1 MLEPSLD
8 PEVIHTET
16 DLLVASIHIDRYLID
31 AMDRL
36 EEDFTEIHSLTM
48 QTFKQLSRNKHL
60 LNDKVLSE
68 KAMNIK
74 AGPGEEVT
82 RNLEKIT
89 SYNEQMEEIVDTP
102 VSRLRRLCTCC
113 DRSLTF
119 YNAIKDAS
127 ADGEVT
133 IKAQYL
139 ASSAQDRIAILK
151 QALGSECGCDCS
163 NC

>member
-16 DLLVASIHIDRYLID
+16 DLLVAAIHIDRYLID

-36 EEDFTEIHSLTM
+36 EEDFTEIHSLTI

-68 KAMNIK
+68 KES
-74 AGPGEEVT
+74 PGEDVT

-127 ADGEVT
+127 ADAEVK
-133 IKAQYL
+133 IKAQNL

>member
-16 DLLVASIHIDRYLID
+16 DLLVAAIHIDRYLID

-36 EEDFTEIHSLTM
+36 EEDFTEIHSLTL

-68 KAMNIK
+68 KES
-74 AGPGEEVT
+74 PGEDVT

-127 ADGEVT
+127 ADAEVK
-133 IKAQYL
+133 IKAQNL
-139 ASSAQDRIAILK
+139 ASSAQGRISILK
-151 QALGSECGCDCS
+151 QALGECGCDCS

>member
-16 DLLVASIHIDRYLID
+16 DLLVAAIHIDRYLID

-36 EEDFTEIHSLTM
+36 EEDFTEIHSLTL

-68 KAMNIK
+68 KES
-74 AGPGEEVT
+74 PGEDVT

-127 ADGEVT
+127 ADAEVK
-133 IKAQYL
+133 IKAQNL